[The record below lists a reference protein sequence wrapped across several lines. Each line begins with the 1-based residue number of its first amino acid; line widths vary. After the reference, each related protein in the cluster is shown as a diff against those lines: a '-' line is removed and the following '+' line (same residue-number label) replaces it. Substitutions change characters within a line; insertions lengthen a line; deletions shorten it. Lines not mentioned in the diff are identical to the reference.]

1 MLPNIKLN
9 LDFKKVLVPLYDLAI
24 PLWDPLDPVG
34 LYQLMGK
41 TWNQSG
47 KSLAC
52 HRAKLPGTQCVICT
66 IFNSLTYSFS
76 SATKIEKLSNC
87 QSKVGLVMV
96 TIKIIMGKWTLNYRE
111 IFNKILFTCLIFMEI
126 PNPKKDI

>member
-1 MLPNIKLN
+1 MAPNICN
-9 LDFKKVLVPLYDLAI
+9 WVFKKNLAPLYDLAI

-52 HRAKLPGTQCVICT
+52 HRAKLPGTQCIP

-76 SATKIEKLSNC
+76 RATKIEKLSNC
-87 QSKVGLVMV
+87 QSKGLVMD
-96 TIKIIMGKWTLNYRE
+96 TIKIIIGKSKWTYLGHSSLKLAYNRS
-111 IFNKILFTCLIFMEI
+111 NT
-126 PNPKKDI
+126 